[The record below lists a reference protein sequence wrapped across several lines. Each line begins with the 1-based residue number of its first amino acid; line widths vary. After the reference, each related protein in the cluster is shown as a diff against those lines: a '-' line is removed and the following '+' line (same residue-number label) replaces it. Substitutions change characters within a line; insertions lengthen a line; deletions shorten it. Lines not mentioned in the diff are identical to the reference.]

1 MTLLYSDDFQTE
13 FHNTIIN
20 YYISDSEQKM
30 LSIRCLAGRFT
41 QPCVA
46 INLNKS
52 STDMAK
58 LQIKQEKY
66 IYLKDYFLS
75 LPDFEKLIDGRQPRK
90 DYRHFF

>member
-1 MTLLYSDDFQTE
+1 MTPLYSDDFQTE
-13 FHNTIIN
+13 FHNTIIH
-20 YYISDSEQKM
+20 YYISDSEQKR

-52 STDMAK
+52 SPDMAK

-66 IYLKDYFLS
+66 IYPEDYFLS
-75 LPDFEKLIDGRQPRK
+75 LPDSEKLIDGRLPRK
-90 DYRHFF
+90 DYSHFL